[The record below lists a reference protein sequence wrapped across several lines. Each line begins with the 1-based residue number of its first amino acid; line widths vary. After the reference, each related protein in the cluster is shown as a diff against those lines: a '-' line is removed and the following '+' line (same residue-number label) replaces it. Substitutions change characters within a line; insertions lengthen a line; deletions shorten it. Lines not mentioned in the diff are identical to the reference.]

1 MQGFSRALADS
12 GLGVSGG
19 TVAFVLGF
27 YDKLINF
34 LNKLISRKWD
44 KKEAIKF
51 LLSNNRTN
59 DRIDLCNN
67 NGNNKEFFDDK
78 ILIVENEK
86 QMADF
91 ITLELKHEG
100 FVIIFKEYMEI
111 K

>member
-1 MQGFSRALADS
+1 MIGSIYAIIT
-12 GLGVSGG
+12 G
-19 TVAFVLGF
+19 TT
-27 YDKLINF
+27 K
-34 LNKLISRKWD
+34 S
-44 KKEAIKF
+44 
-51 LLSNNRTN
+51 
-59 DRIDLCNN
+59 
-67 NGNNKEFFDDK
+67 FFDDK